1 MKGGLSNGW
10 KPVLCHEQEISFYD
24 VKPLKLWNL
33 FVRVASIIIMWF
45 HMIFSV
51 NTLNSEE
58 REITVG
64 LSKLKASFKDE
75 VRMETH
81 RAKTITMWGDLH
93 KQRYQGRRVNNTE
106 KAVST

>member
-1 MKGGLSNGW
+1 MVPHDFQCKYLEFRGEG
-10 KPVLCHEQEISFYD
+10 
-24 VKPLKLWNL
+24 
-33 FVRVASIIIMWF
+33 
-45 HMIFSV
+45 
-51 NTLNSEE
+51 
-58 REITVG
+58 ITVG